1 MKKFVFASQV
11 REGDTLRFANPA
23 SNVRIERVGEC
34 SGAGTIGLH
43 ANNDTWATFYK
54 PTDRVRIATH
64 ASRVHNHA

>member
-1 MKKFVFASQV
+1 MKNFVFASQV

-23 SNVRIERVGEC
+23 SNVRIERVSEC